1 MGNCDPYSDS
11 PEPAVVEQP
20 QSTRVEEPTL
30 LCNQVAP
37 STFLGDTEY
46 TLTRPFIRRLPCPAM
61 SSIAKIARSH
71 LS

>member
-1 MGNCDPYSDS
+1 MGCGAAHRVILLYELYEVDQRLAT
-11 PEPAVVEQP
+11 PENAEIG
-20 QSTRVEEPTL
+20 
-30 LCNQVAP
+30 QVAP

-61 SSIAKIARSH
+61 SFIAKIARSR